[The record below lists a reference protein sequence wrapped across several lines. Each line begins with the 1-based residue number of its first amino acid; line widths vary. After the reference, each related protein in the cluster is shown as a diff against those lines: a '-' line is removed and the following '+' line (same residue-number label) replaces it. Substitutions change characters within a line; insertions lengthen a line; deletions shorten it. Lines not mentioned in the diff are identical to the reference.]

1 MLQEDYSFEEFK
13 GREADSREWKAVS
26 AMERWACLEAGGEE
40 QKYIDSRN
48 CFGRIVYTDGKVSLH
63 KDEGHFCA
71 SLGRGVK
78 DMSKPKGRTEFF
90 FLKI

>member
-13 GREADSREWKAVS
+13 GREADSREWKDVS
-26 AMERWACLEAGGEE
+26 AWACLEAGGEE

-48 CFGRIVYTDGKVSLH
+48 CFGRIVYTDGKVSLG
-63 KDEGHFCA
+63 KDQGHFCA

-78 DMSKPKGRTEFF
+78 GTSKPKGRTEFF